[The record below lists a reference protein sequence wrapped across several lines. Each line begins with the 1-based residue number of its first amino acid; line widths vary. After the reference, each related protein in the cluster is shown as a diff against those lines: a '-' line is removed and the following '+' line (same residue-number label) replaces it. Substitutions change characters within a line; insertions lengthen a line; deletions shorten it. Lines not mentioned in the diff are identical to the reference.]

1 MQALLVFIY
10 IECLF
15 AKITTENGTC
25 GHRLP
30 AWQTGDTVELRA
42 GYDNASGWAGVFFGG
57 GELFAE
63 RDIVRAKLGVRW
75 RFGGAVRFVARLDRL
90 ELV

>member
-1 MQALLVFIY
+1 MRAPTPSLADGGY
-10 IECLF
+10 G
-15 AKITTENGTC
+15 GTA
-25 GHRLP
+25 R
-30 AWQTGDTVELRA
+30 WIRQRQRV
-42 GYDNASGWAGVFFGG
+42 GWRFFWG